1 MPAVVDDYL
10 KLNNLKSYSDVQKG
24 ILQTYKKDIAKYDY
38 KEKLLL
44 NDIFD
49 LFQQQKAR

>member
-24 ILQTYKKDIAKYDY
+24 ILQTYKKDM
-38 KEKLLL
+38 L
-44 NDIFD
+44 NMII
-49 LFQQQKAR
+49 KKSCC